1 MLYVQH
7 VDRESQDV
15 DEVMGLADTPSEAL
29 DIFEENTYAN
39 YDYDRTDVHERL
51 CDGNDVSI
59 QPEGRTS
66 FYVKIAR
73 A

>member
-7 VDRESQDV
+7 IDRQSQDP
-15 DEVMGLADTPSEAL
+15 DEVWGIAETPSEAL
-29 DIFEENTYAN
+29 DIFEENSYGN
-39 YDYDRTDVHERL
+39 YDYDRSDLHQKL
-51 CDGNDVSI
+51 CDQNDVAI
-59 QPEGRTS
+59 EPEGYTS